1 MSVHSKP
8 KAEGQSVNAPSTI
21 GHMAKNVMRINAFQK
36 DIAFY
41 LPNPS
46 DHIQKI
52 IRGTK
57 KFYEQSMLADI
68 GPLLPEN
75 PTVIDVGANIGNHS
89 LFFAKVIDAQ
99 VVSFEPN
106 PEAFAILEASIS
118 LNQLGDQVELHQIAV
133 GAGKGLGE
141 INKVSE
147 INLGMAQ
154 VVASHEGSVQIQSLD
169 EVLGTRHVDLIRID
183 VEGMKYEVLKGA
195 EQVLKRC
202 KPVLIAEAATLEEL
216 SGIED
221 LLRPYG
227 YRKVQRYN
235 DTPTFLFQYG
245 LEPSK
250 ESETFTGNLLTSV
263 GNKLPETTGI
273 YAGMAT
279 VAGNEVA
286 LRSAVMSL
294 LPQVD
299 RLFLYLNGYS
309 EVPPFLERLERV
321 TCQLDPTGTR
331 YGDAG
336 KFWGLEQIKDAIY
349 LTCDDDIIYPQ
360 DYVQRMTEALA
371 ELKGRAVV
379 CVHGSLL
386 VQPMENFYAS
396 GSRSVLHFAG
406 ELIRRRQV
414 HVPGTGTCAFHSSIV
429 NIGLDQFEAPN
440 MADIWLTKFMTENH
454 LVAYA
459 VAHKGLWL
467 QPLEVNRPNIF
478 DASSKASQGVY
489 DTSVAQ
495 TSALKS
501 LMPLSISQIC
511 DTPQVVCLDLERD
524 SNILSALKEL
534 PIVGRDPVV
543 LIMCDA
549 ATDDIRAKIAQS
561 SYNWEVHLL
570 PRSQS
575 LSPAIAT
582 LFQNLSGDVSF
593 WKVEKRRLVE
603 DGAAQNLQEWLEC
616 LPN

>member
-8 KAEGQSVNAPSTI
+8 KAAGQPVNTPLTA
-21 GHMAKNVMRINAFQK
+21 GQMAKNITRINAFQQ
-36 DIAFY
+36 DVAFY

-57 KFYEQSMLADI
+57 KFYEQSMLTEI

-75 PTVIDVGANIGNHS
+75 PTVVDVGANIGNHS
-89 LFFAKVIDAQ
+89 LFFAKVIGAQ
-99 VVSFEPN
+99 VISFEPN
-106 PEAFAILEASIS
+106 PDAFTILEASVA
-118 LNQLGDQVELHQIAV
+118 LNQLNDQVELHQIAV
-133 GAGKGLGE
+133 GAAEGLGE

-154 VVASHEGSVQIQSLD
+154 VVASHEGSIQIQSLD
-169 EVLGTRHVDLIRID
+169 EVLGTRHVDLIKID
-183 VEGMKYEVLKGA
+183 VEGMECEVLKGA
-195 EQVLKRC
+195 GQVLERC
-202 KPVLIAEAATLEEL
+202 KPVVIAEAATLEEL
-216 SGIED
+216 SGIEN

-227 YRKVQRYN
+227 YRKIQCYN
-235 DTPTFLFQYG
+235 DTPTFLFRHA
-245 LEPSK
+245 LEPS
-250 ESETFTGNLLTSV
+250 EEHETFTGNLLASV
-263 GNKLPETTGI
+263 GKKLPETTGI

-299 RLFLYLNGYS
+299 GLFLYLNGYS
-309 EVPPFLERLERV
+309 EVPPFLDKLEQV
-321 TCQLDPTGTR
+321 TCQLDPAGTR

-336 KFWGLEQIKDAIY
+336 KFWGLEQVENAIY
-349 LTCDDDIIYPQ
+349 LTCDDDILYPQ

-386 VQPMENFYAS
+386 VQPMENFYAN

-414 HVPGTGTCAFHSSIV
+414 HVPGTGTCAFHSSTV
-429 NIGLDQFEAPN
+429 DMTLDQFETAN
-440 MADIWLTKFMTENH
+440 MADIWLTKFMAEKH
-454 LVAYA
+454 IEAYT

-467 QPLEVNRPNIF
+467 RPLKVNRPNIY
-478 DASSKASQGVY
+478 DASSAASRGAY
-489 DTSVAQ
+489 DTSAAQ
-495 TSALKS
+495 TSVLKS
-501 LMPLSISQIC
+501 LMPISITQ
-511 DTPQVVCLDLERD
+511 TREMPQVVCLKLERD
-524 SNILSALKEL
+524 SNILSSMKDL
-534 PIVGRDPVV
+534 PITGRDPVV

-549 ATDDIRAKIAQS
+549 ATDDLRAKIAQS

-570 PRSQS
+570 PRNQS
-575 LSPAIAT
+575 LPPAIAA
-582 LFQNLSGDVSF
+582 LFQNLSGDVNF

-603 DGAAQNLQEWLEC
+603 DRAAQNLQEWLEC
-616 LPN
+616 LLS